1 MLYNVGMRRLRLT
14 LSIVLLAVSIALL
27 VWGFWP
33 TVRVQH
39 ILQITLPQMSLP

>member
-1 MLYNVGMRRLRLT
+1 MLYNMDMRRLRLT

-33 TVRVQH
+33 TARVQH
-39 ILQITLPQMSLP
+39 ILQITSSQMNLP